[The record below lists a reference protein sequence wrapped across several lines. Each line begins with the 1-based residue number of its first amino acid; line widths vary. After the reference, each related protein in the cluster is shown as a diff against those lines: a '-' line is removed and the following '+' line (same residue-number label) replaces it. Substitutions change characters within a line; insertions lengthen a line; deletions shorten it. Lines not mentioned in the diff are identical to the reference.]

1 MMNVSQIKEA
11 SKKIRRNIIDMTYH
25 AGAYGAHIGGGL
37 SLPEILATL
46 YLGVMNVSPETKDS
60 ETRDRF
66 ILSKGHGAIAL
77 YATLKEAGFITDEE
91 LSTFK
96 HDGGLFWTHP
106 CKNPRCGIEFSS
118 GSLGQGLS
126 LAAGIALAFK
136 RKNNPAHIYVVIGDG
151 ECDEGSVWE
160 AASFVSHHKLNNI
173 TVIVDENK
181 LQLDAPTKDIV
192 NKDDLTK
199 RWQAFGFDTVQ
210 ADGHNV
216 ESLLTAFARH
226 SEKPVAIMAQT
237 IKGKGVSFI
246 ENNPEWHVHP
256 LTQQQYEQAMKE
268 QEDD

>member
-96 HDGGLFWTHP
+96 HDGEPFWTHP
-106 CKNPRCGIEFSS
+106 CKNPRCGIEISS

-160 AASFVSHHKLNNI
+160 AASFVAHHKLNNI

-181 LQLDAPTKDIV
+181 LQLDAPTKNIV

-216 ESLLTAFARH
+216 ESLMAAFAHH